1 MHIFCDAKNAH
12 FRGIYEWESPRG
24 LVNGNSLD
32 FGKAGGLMKSPIYGY
47 LVKSPAFPKFS
58 SWGYTQKCRKS
69 QILSRKKKCG
79 YSPKNF
85 EDSFFLSSFFRV
97 PPQKSSVL
105 FSPVTLFLPVSFSI
119 FRIVTAIFACN
130 GHF

>member
-47 LVKSPAFPKFS
+47 LVISPAFPKFS
-58 SWGYTQKCRKS
+58 SSGYTQKCLKYQLYSMKKS
-69 QILSRKKKCG
+69 VGTPSKIFKTH
-79 YSPKNF
+79 F
-85 EDSFFLSSFFRV
+85 FIDFFLV
-97 PPQKSSVL
+97 HLQKISVL
-105 FSPVTLFLPVSFSI
+105 FSPV
-119 FRIVTAIFACN
+119 
-130 GHF
+130 

>member
-58 SWGYTQKCRKS
+58 SSGYTQKCLKYQLFSMKKS
-69 QILSRKKKCG
+69 VGTPSKIFKTH
-79 YSPKNF
+79 F
-85 EDSFFLSSFFRV
+85 FIDFFLSTPTKNQCSFFTRV
-97 PPQKSSVL
+97 
-105 FSPVTLFLPVSFSI
+105 TFSI
-119 FRIVTAIFACN
+119 LRIVIVIFASH